1 MNWALS
7 TRWNARRHRDGRA
20 LTDEILEAGFRAIE
34 LSYDLRRDLVEGI
47 EARVREGVVEV
58 VSVHAFCPVPIGVAR
73 GHPELWL
80 PASDDPE
87 ERRKAVQHLSDTI
100 RFAGGLGARTVVVH
114 GGYVRMKNRSARL
127 IRLAAAGRQD
137 SWLWRWHWSAA
148 LRERDRRVG
157 RHLQALRSSLEE
169 LQPVLAECGVRLG
182 LENLPS
188 WEAVPSER
196 EVDSL
201 LKSLPPAQFGVWH
214 DFGHGQIREN
224 LGWTNHHRMLGRLL
238 DRVVGFHVHDVTP
251 PATDHVLPPDGMI
264 PFADF
269 AEFAAQPVPYVIEPP
284 RDVPADALRRAVAY
298 LNEQWTPA
306 NPVHMETS
314 T

>member
-20 LTDEILEAGFRAIE
+20 LVDEILAAGFRALE
-34 LSYDLRRDLVEGI
+34 LSYDLRRDLVEGV
-47 EARVREGVVEV
+47 EARVREGAVEI
-58 VSVHAFCPVPIGVAR
+58 VSVHAFCPVPSGVPS

-80 PASDDPE
+80 PASLEPE
-87 ERRKAVQHLSDTI
+87 ERRKAVQHLGETI
-100 RFAGGLGARTVVVH
+100 RFAGSLCARAVVVH

-127 IRLAAAGRQD
+127 IRLAAAGRREG
-137 SWLWRWHWSAA
+137 WWWRWHWSAA
-148 LRERDRRVG
+148 LRDRERRVA
-157 RHLQALRSSLEE
+157 RHLDALRASLEE

-188 WEAVPSER
+188 WEAVPAER
-196 EVDSL
+196 EVEEL
-201 LKSLPPAQFGVWH
+201 LRGLPPAQFGVWH

-224 LGWTNHHRMLGRLL
+224 LGWTNHRRMLENLA

-251 PATDHVLPPDGMI
+251 PATDHVLPPEGMI

-269 AEFAAQPVPYVIEPP
+269 AQFARLPVPYVIEPP
-284 RDVPADALRRAVAY
+284 RDAPPEALQKALQHLNALWRPAHPSW
-298 LNEQWTPA
+298 ETP
-306 NPVHMETS
+306 T
-314 T
+314 